1 MNLNREQIRTIVYY
15 EYLDTKDSSVIF
27 ERMKNRLGDTV
38 VSISTVKYWIREF
51 KRGRQSVKDD
61 PRSGRPVSATTDEN
75 INAVRDMVRADPQIT
90 FYELEEMPGITRG
103 SLQRIIH
110 DHLGLQKKFCKF
122 VPHFLTEDQKRAR
135 VKTCTENLNMWR
147 NDGRTL
153 INKIISEDETYVHY
167 YEPKSRTESKIWVF
181 EDESPPH
188 VVKKTKLSAKF
199 FTPYS
204 LTHQDWSKQSNWK
217 DKRAL
222 LLYGTPLSVCPGSS
236 VTRPEEVYFC
246 TMTMQVLTPQTS
258 PLNIWPKTKS
268 KWCRIRLIHP
278 ISQSQTSGYSM
289 VWSAIFGE
297 NTSLQKKSSIQ
308 QYWIIFSPFQK
319 RPGRRRSIYGGGG
332 WSGAL
337 RPTEITLSEY
347 IVISFICLSI

>member
-188 VVKKTKLSAKF
+188 VVKKSKTIGKVLYAVFFNTSGLVEAVKLEGQKSVTALWYTTKCLPRIFRNASRRGLLLHHDNASSHTANLTSQYLAENKIKVVPHP
-199 FTPYS
+199 PYS
-204 LTHQDWSKQSNWK
+204 PDLAIADFWLFNGLKRNLRGKHFASEEELDSAVLDYFQSISKEAW
-217 DKRAL
+217 
-222 LLYGTPLSVCPGSS
+222 
-236 VTRPEEVYFC
+236 EEAFD
-246 TMTMQVLTPQTS
+246 
-258 PLNIWPKTKS
+258 IW
-268 KWCRIRLIHP
+268 
-278 ISQSQTSGYSM
+278 
-289 VWSAIFGE
+289 
-297 NTSLQKKSSIQ
+297 
-308 QYWIIFSPFQK
+308 
-319 RPGRRRSIYGGGG
+319 RRRMIRCVEANGDYF
-332 WSGAL
+332 
-337 RPTEITLSEY
+337 
-347 IVISFICLSI
+347 V